1 MSELWEMSNF
11 TANISYLVNTYIY
24 ELDIQ
29 KSNINVLFLKG
40 VIDQETYDKLYDAPR
55 MVRQCYIGNLQ
66 KDIRVVKALQE
77 GVKEARKALIETNA
91 IQPHEVLSIK
101 NDAIFLIGRLPQT
114 TEFGMIKFI
123 AKNKYTGF
131 YKLKHLE
138 CYYLYDSMT
147 REEKLDIKGISD
159 QNLALHKNGFYDFLC
174 DLFNIMQCHGPEIA
188 MRLLK
193 DYYNLYI
200 RRMLEIDYYREFNA
214 GSQFKYRIHT
224 SIGTGFM
231 IEDSSDT
238 QKSLLDISYNLQ
250 ILQEL
255 SKILSHAYFGRRHYG
270 A

>member
-40 VIDQETYDKLYDAPR
+40 IIDQETYDKLYDAPR

-101 NDAIFLIGRLPQT
+101 NDAVFLIGRLPQT

-123 AKNKYTGF
+123 AKNT
-131 YKLKHLE
+131 
-138 CYYLYDSMT
+138 
-147 REEKLDIKGISD
+147 
-159 QNLALHKNGFYDFLC
+159 LHRSC
-174 DLFNIMQCHGPEIA
+174 
-188 MRLLK
+188 
-193 DYYNLYI
+193 
-200 RRMLEIDYYREFNA
+200 
-214 GSQFKYRIHT
+214 
-224 SIGTGFM
+224 
-231 IEDSSDT
+231 
-238 QKSLLDISYNLQ
+238 SY
-250 ILQEL
+250 
-255 SKILSHAYFGRRHYG
+255 G
-270 A
+270 